1 MNSNLTLDVALR
13 FPGITYDAHHGHHH
27 FHYKW
32 MEDEEEEGMML
43 KDAIAMGT
51 TKTKG
56 GRTPKP

>member
-1 MNSNLTLDVALR
+1 
-13 FPGITYDAHHGHHH
+13 
-27 FHYKW
+27 